1 MKKITA
7 DILALSDLN
16 QTDNRIK
23 ARWLEPRDFEKFAQW
38 VSSNTDIPR
47 DDTRIL
53 KYPRTLTMVFES
65 DGAPILFVPITPV
78 YEVGFLG
85 FKPDLDARTKAK
97 ALRRVIETLNEV
109 MLETQI
115 PETEVFTRA
124 EYPIGKW
131 ATKHGFVERDKPGF
145 RMIATP
151 EEK

>member
-1 MKKITA
+1 MK
-7 DILALSDLN
+7 DISAEFN
-16 QTDNRIK
+16 VRF
-23 ARWLEPRDFEKFAQW
+23 AEPRDFESFAHW
-38 VSSNTDIPR
+38 VSTNPDIPR

-53 KYPRTLTMVFES
+53 NYPRTLTLVFETN
-65 DGAPILFVPITPV
+65 GAPVLFVPITPV

-97 ALRRVIETLNEV
+97 ALRMVIAALQKV
-109 MLETQI
+109 MRETQVL
-115 PETEVFTRA
+115 ETEVFTRA